1 MVQKRNCQLLFS
13 FEGTTSKRSG
23 GDSDVDTPVLIPNTE
38 VKHISGDNIWTS
50 SSEDS
55 TLPGKVTHPW
65 MGLFLKIKTDPL
77 FNMIG
82 SFFQQIMKD
91 FSILYDSVYRNSPY
105 ISNMLCIL
113 YFAIEVLHTKGHYYL
128 KISGGI
134 L

>member
-1 MVQKRNCQLLFS
+1 M
-13 FEGTTSKRSG
+13 
-23 GDSDVDTPVLIPNTE
+23 DTPVLIPNTE

-65 MGLFLKIKTDPL
+65 MGLFFKIKTDPL
-77 FNMIG
+77 FYMIG